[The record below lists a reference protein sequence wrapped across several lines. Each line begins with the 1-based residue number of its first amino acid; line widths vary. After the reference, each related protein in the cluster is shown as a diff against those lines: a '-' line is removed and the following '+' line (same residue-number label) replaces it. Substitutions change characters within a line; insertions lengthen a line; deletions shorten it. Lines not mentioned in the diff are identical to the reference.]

1 MALNPYL
8 SHKVTSEQDL
18 YADLIIESI
27 KAYGEDVYYLPRDV
41 VNVDTVLNEDVES
54 RFDSSYMVE
63 MYIENTEGF
72 EGEGNLLAKF
82 GLEIRDEAT
91 FVVAKRTWNSL
102 VGDLEN
108 QARPMEGDLIYL
120 PLSKSLF
127 EISFV
132 EHEQPFYQLSN
143 LPIYK
148 LQARIFEYSDEE
160 FDTGV
165 QEIDQAIEQK
175 FAFITGLTLSSVVGQ
190 FEYAE
195 RVQQEIVD
203 TGEYISAEIVSLDG
217 NVLNVTN
224 IETTDNEFHEF
235 VAGKVITGL
244 NTGATG
250 MIASPT
256 DIQVFANTNTATT
269 VTSEPTTS
277 TTQNYTVEYEADSII
292 DFSESNPFGE
302 ID

>member
-8 SHKVTSEQDL
+8 SHKATSEQDL

-27 KAYGEDVYYLPRDV
+27 KSYGEDVMYLPRDV
-41 VNVDTVLNEDVES
+41 VNVDTVLNEDAES
-54 RFDSSYMVE
+54 QFDSSYQVE

-91 FVVAKRTWNSL
+91 FIVAKRSWNSL
-102 VGDLEN
+102 VGGLEN
-108 QARPMEGDLIYL
+108 QERPMEGDLIYL

-148 LQARIFEYSDEE
+148 LQARLFEYNDEE

-165 QEIDQAIEQK
+165 TEIDQAIEQK
-175 FAFITGLTLSSVVGQ
+175 FAFTTGLTLSSVVGTY
-190 FEYAE
+190 EYAE
-195 RVQQEIVD
+195 RIQQTIAD
-203 TGEYISAEIVSLDG
+203 TAEYISAEIVSLEG
-217 NVLNVTN
+217 NILNVTN
-224 IETTDNEFHEF
+224 IETSDNEYHEF
-235 VAGKVITGL
+235 VSGEIVTGITS
-244 NTGATG
+244 GATG
-250 MIASPT
+250 MIADS
-256 DIQVFANTNTATT
+256 QVFSNTDTASPVTGETT
-269 VTSEPTTS
+269 TT
-277 TTQNYTVEYEADSII
+277 TTQNPTFEYEADLII

-302 ID
+302 T

>member
-8 SHKVTSEQDL
+8 SHRVTSEQDL

-27 KAYGEDVYYLPRDV
+27 KSFGEDVYYLPRDV
-41 VNVDTVLNEDVES
+41 VNVDYVLNEDIES
-54 RFDSSYMVE
+54 RFDSSYLVE

-102 VGDLEN
+102 VGGLEN
-108 QARPMEGDLIYL
+108 QVRPMEGDLIYL
-120 PLSKSLF
+120 PLSKSFF

-148 LQARIFEYSDEE
+148 LQARLFEYSDEE

-165 QEIDQAIEQK
+165 TEIDAI
-175 FAFITGLTLSSVVGQ
+175 T
-190 FEYAE
+190 
-195 RVQQEIVD
+195 
-203 TGEYISAEIVSLDG
+203 
-217 NVLNVTN
+217 
-224 IETTDNEFHEF
+224 
-235 VAGKVITGL
+235 
-244 NTGATG
+244 TGAQG
-250 MIASPT
+250 MIAT
-256 DIQVFANTNTATT
+256 QEDVQVFANTNTATA
-269 VTSEPTTS
+269 VTSEPTTT
-277 TTQNYTVEYEADSII
+277 TTQNYTVEYEADSIV

-302 ID
+302 I

>member
-8 SHKVTSEQDL
+8 SHRVTSEQDL

-27 KAYGEDVYYLPRDV
+27 KSFGEDVYYLPRDV
-41 VNVDTVLNEDVES
+41 VNVDYVLNEDIES
-54 RFDSSYMVE
+54 RFDSSYLVE

-102 VGDLEN
+102 VGGLEN
-108 QARPMEGDLIYL
+108 QVRPMEGDLIYL
-120 PLSKSLF
+120 PLSKSFF

-148 LQARIFEYSDEE
+148 LQARLFEYSDEE

-165 QEIDQAIEQK
+165 TEIDAIETK
-175 FAFITGLTLSSVVGQ
+175 FAFTTGLTLSSVVGQ

-195 RVQQEIVD
+195 RVQQEIKD

-235 VAGKVITGL
+235 VAGKLVVGIT
-244 NTGATG
+244 TGAQG
-250 MIASPT
+250 MIAT
-256 DIQVFANTNTATT
+256 QEDVQVFANTNTATA
-269 VTSEPTTS
+269 VTSEPTTT
-277 TTQNYTVEYEADSII
+277 TTQNYTVEYEADSIV

-302 ID
+302 I